1 VKNVTVSLD
10 EKTAAWA
17 RKHAAAQETSLSRFI
32 GDLLERSMHQSREYE
47 QAMSNYL
54 AKGPVK
60 LKKRGTKYP
69 SREETHDRSRIG

>member
-17 RKHAAAQETSLSRFI
+17 REHAAAQDTSLSRFI

-47 QAMSNYL
+47 QAMTSYL
-54 AKGPVK
+54 SRGPVK
-60 LKKRGTKYP
+60 LKKRGATYP
-69 SREETHDRSRIG
+69 SREAIHDRAGIR